1 MGAFRFYADNTFNF
15 GVGGEAVDR
24 LYLLLKVTPPQKHE
38 AEDYPVMVN
47 INGVKDT
54 LNFHGFTTWDLM
66 VIGHYY
72 FRISPM
78 AKVHPTFYGGLGLHY
93 LYNSGSVSGE
103 EDVRANGIGPEFG
116 LGAMWEM
123 GKNFSSDFTFS
134 VKFPYYNEYKREG
147 ESKVAVGL
155 DEQVISFNFS
165 LYYTVDLVKA
175 DSEK

>member
-1 MGAFRFYADNTFNF
+1 
-15 GVGGEAVDR
+15 
-24 LYLLLKVTPPQKHE
+24 
-38 AEDYPVMVN
+38 
-47 INGVKDT
+47 
-54 LNFHGFTTWDLM
+54 
-66 VIGHYY
+66 
-72 FRISPM
+72 
-78 AKVHPTFYGGLGLHY
+78 
-93 LYNSGSVSGE
+93 
-103 EDVRANGIGPEFG
+103 
-116 LGAMWEM
+116 MWEM